1 MEMQEMQRFGD
12 FFSLRAKFWIL
23 EVEENNV
30 LYQTTQ
36 LVLLVLH
43 RRHWRLV
50 ELDDITHL
58 KQT

>member
-1 MEMQEMQRFGD
+1 MEMQEMQRFGETS
-12 FFSLRAKFWIL
+12 SLRAKFWIL

-36 LVLLVLH
+36 LVLVLH

-50 ELDDITHL
+50 EPDDITHL